1 MTTPP
6 DPNARPTTPPPPAG
20 EAQEPV
26 WTYRG
31 YRIRG
36 GEFTTA
42 MVHFFRAEISRSNT
56 WRQRLDTT
64 TNWAVVATAATMS
77 YAFSQLDAH
86 HAAILLNAL
95 LVLIFLYIEARRYR
109 YYELWS
115 YRVRLM
121 ETDFFAAMLVPP
133 FQPSPDWAESLAEN
147 LLHPRY
153 PISMLEAIGRRLRR
167 NYYALFLLLYLAW
180 LGKLWLLPT
189 PITTLPEL
197 IERAALGPVSGYAV
211 LVGAT
216 VFNLSLLLLALLTI
230 GMHQSTGEVL
240 PFFAGDITDDTEQRD
255 GVTTARITEAWFRQS
270 KKRRQ
275 LLAFIITD
283 YGEAVAKNIMQ
294 QLKRGVTMVNGTGM
308 YTGKPH
314 NVLMC
319 AVTITEIHNLKSA
332 ALAADP
338 NAFVITTNA
347 SEILGRGFAPF
358 QETRK
363 KSR

>member
-1 MTTPP
+1 MTKTPEEKAAE
-6 DPNARPTTPPPPAG
+6 NSNPPG
-20 EAQEPV
+20 SDAQEPV

-31 YRIRG
+31 YRIRA

-77 YAFSQLDAH
+77 YAFSVPQSH
-86 HAAILLNAL
+86 HAGILLNTL

-133 FQPSPDWAESLAEN
+133 FQPSPDWSESLAEN

-153 PISMLEAIGRRLRR
+153 PISMLEALGRRVRR
-167 NYYALFLLLYLAW
+167 NYFALFMLLYLAW
-180 LGKLWLLPT
+180 LAKLWLTPT
-189 PITTLPEL
+189 PIATIPEF
-197 IERAALGPVSGYAV
+197 IERAALGPVSGFAV
-211 LVGAT
+211 LVGAA
-216 VFNLSLLLLALLTI
+216 VFNLLLLLLGVLTI

-240 PFFAGDITDDTEQRD
+240 PFFGADIADDTERRD
-255 GVTTARITEAWFRQS
+255 GVTTSRITEAWFRQS

-283 YGEAVAKNIMQ
+283 HGEAVSKNIIR
-294 QLKRGVTMVNGTGM
+294 QLKRGVTMVDGTGM

-319 AVTITEIHNLKSA
+319 AVTITELHSLKAA

-338 NAFVITTNA
+338 NAFVVTTNA
-347 SEILGRGFAPF
+347 SEILGRGFSPL
-358 QETRK
+358 K
-363 KSR
+363 D

>member
-1 MTTPP
+1 MPEAPNEKPVNDSTPP
-6 DPNARPTTPPPPAG
+6 G
-20 EAQEPV
+20 SESQEPV

-31 YRIRG
+31 YRIRA

-77 YAFSQLDAH
+77 YAFSAPQSH
-86 HAAILLNAL
+86 HAGILLNTL

-133 FQPSPDWAESLAEN
+133 FQPSPDWSESLAEN

-153 PISMLEAIGRRLRR
+153 PISMLEALGRRMRR
-167 NYYALFLLLYLAW
+167 NYFALFLLLYLAW
-180 LGKLWLLPT
+180 LAKLWLTPT
-189 PITTLPEL
+189 PITTIPAM
-197 IERAALGPVSGYAV
+197 IERAAMGPVNGIAV
-211 LVGAT
+211 LAGVT
-216 VFNLSLLLLALLTI
+216 SFNILLLLLGLLTI

-240 PFFAGDITDDTEQRD
+240 PFFGADIADDTEHQD
-255 GVTTARITEAWFRQS
+255 GVTTSRLTEAWFRQS

-283 YGEAVAKNIMQ
+283 YGEAVSQNIMR

-319 AVTITEIHNLKSA
+319 AVTITELHNLKSA
-332 ALAADP
+332 ALGADP
-338 NAFVITTNA
+338 NAFVVTTNA
-347 SEILGRGFAPF
+347 SEILGRGFSPLTE
-358 QETRK
+358 QKRK
-363 KSR
+363 NA